1 MILELA
7 FLSKYL
13 KIIFFLLEV
22 KELFKGNKKK
32 ILTDYQF
39 NRNESKPKYW
49 QSVST
54 VDSLNKYTFKCI
66 LTYLS
71 NSAPVADIAWLG
83 FRDIARR
90 HGQTPLESTFSRCLS
105 VLDFLNPNFGV
116 YYKLGKKL
124 ISNQT

>member
-1 MILELA
+1 MKA
-7 FLSKYL
+7 
-13 KIIFFLLEV
+13 
-22 KELFKGNKKK
+22 KELFKGNEKKV
-32 ILTDYQF
+32 LTDYQC
-39 NRNESKPKYW
+39 NRNKSKPKYW

-90 HGQTPLESTFSRCLS
+90 HVQTPLESTFSRCLS

>member
-1 MILELA
+1 M
-7 FLSKYL
+7 
-13 KIIFFLLEV
+13 
-22 KELFKGNKKK
+22 KKK
-32 ILTDYQF
+32 ITDYQCK
-39 NRNESKPKYW
+39 RNKSKPKYW

-90 HGQTPLESTFSRCLS
+90 HVQTPLESTFCFPVGQLWYSS
-105 VLDFLNPNFGV
+105 VPNRR
-116 YYKLGKKL
+116 LGRNKRAGGKILKKH
-124 ISNQT
+124 